1 MKKLFDEI
9 PQEYH
14 TPMALFVGRFHSL
27 SENFTQSNE
36 AAEVIFEVSD
46 PKINIPMEWDS
57 YKSWHKRN
65 KSRVN
70 PIINLMGLKKQ
81 YSEKITLVLE
91 IFATGVQPAEM
102 LYKVLVKPTF
112 PDEEII

>member
-1 MKKLFDEI
+1 MSEGDLFFINMKKLFDEI

-81 YSEKITLVLE
+81 YSEK
-91 IFATGVQPAEM
+91 
-102 LYKVLVKPTF
+102 
-112 PDEEII
+112 